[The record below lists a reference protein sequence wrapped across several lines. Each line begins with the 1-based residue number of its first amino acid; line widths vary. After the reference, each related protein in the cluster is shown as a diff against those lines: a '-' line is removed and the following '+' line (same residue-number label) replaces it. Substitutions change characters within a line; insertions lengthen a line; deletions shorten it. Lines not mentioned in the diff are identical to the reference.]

1 VVIGASFFGGIAYK
15 GCDGGKKGAFHKT
28 YQSKY
33 TVEEGVDRFQNLLE
47 ENNLSLFYVTNHSQ
61 NAKNVETE
69 LLPESIVVFGNPR
82 LDTILM
88 RCNPSMGMDLPLRML
103 FYTDY
108 AGKHWVS
115 YTNAEYYTLKHN
127 IKDKECLD
135 IISRANRAMEA
146 LAITTA
152 DYIAPEVNATQEDEN
167 ANQ

>member
-1 VVIGASFFGGIAYK
+1 
-15 GCDGGKKGAFHKT
+15 
-28 YQSKY
+28 
-33 TVEEGVDRFQNLLE
+33 
-47 ENNLSLFYVTNHSQ
+47 
-61 NAKNVETE
+61 
-69 LLPESIVVFGNPR
+69 
-82 LDTILM
+82 M